1 MSLRFGLKWSF
12 QNPGFARVPWEQLYR
27 THLDL
32 IAESETLGY
41 DHVWL
46 TEHHFVDD
54 GYSPSL
60 HTIGAAVAA
69 RTNRIRIGTHLLLL
83 PLHNP
88 VRVAEDTATVDLMS
102 AGRFDLGVGQGYRRG
117 EFESQ
122 GISRAERGG
131 RMEEGLTVVQR
142 LLRGETVTFD
152 GRFTTLRDVRI
163 SPPALQRPH
172 PPIWV
177 GAAMPKAVE
186 RAARMGCHFLNG
198 GRPDS
203 SERYDEALRVHG
215 RDPKDYK
222 IAAMRPVYVAP
233 FREQAWEIA
242 ARPLHHMASC
252 YLDWLTEGEDES
264 GERDRTTVPS
274 VEEIVQAQSFDFFGG
289 EALVGTPRDVVD
301 RLEDYVSR
309 GRVTDIVCTLPMPG
323 MTPEQIRLG
332 MTLFAR
338 DVIPHFRHP

>member
-177 GAAMPKAVE
+177 GATMPKAVE

-198 GRPDS
+198 GHLEYFDGG
-203 SERYDEALRVHG
+203 DDRV
-215 RDPKDYK
+215 
-222 IAAMRPVYVAP
+222 I
-233 FREQAWEIA
+233 I
-242 ARPLHHMASC
+242 
-252 YLDWLTEGEDES
+252 
-264 GERDRTTVPS
+264 
-274 VEEIVQAQSFDFFGG
+274 
-289 EALVGTPRDVVD
+289 VVD
-301 RLEDYVSR
+301 PTFQSKATGKTIHHRMVEIFSVQNGKITRLVPYYWDTALLVEACGGVHA
-309 GRVTDIVCTLPMPG
+309 P
-323 MTPEQIRLG
+323 
-332 MTLFAR
+332 
-338 DVIPHFRHP
+338 